1 MKKRKETEMS
11 KKLFKLNYNLFL
23 GLSVL
28 WILFLLTPS
37 EPIFA
42 HFSDTA
48 SANAGIKL
56 TLGNLAL
63 SPENDETFTGL
74 TYSGGDPMV
83 LSSHHLKNKGTLN
96 GKLAYQI
103 QVTEKGTDTPVDD
116 SGMQLILSFNSALGD
131 KTIPISEINS
141 SKYTFITDNEGKEW
155 IFDTNQKENLPVTIK
170 YKSTDTPEKDREIEI
185 TVTFLLV
192 QTNASEPKETM
203 FYDKV
208 SFKHELKLKAKEEP
222 APIDPDYWPA
232 TDDKN
237 WKKHEGVRYN
247 DAQFEKIMYF
257 SEVESSNQ
265 VHNLNDNVLY
275 IELPEGKSKE
285 DNDFRI
291 TQADGSKIK
300 AEIMQNRRYIKLT
313 FSFELPTKEAGNII
327 SRINYYTVSFN
338 YGETNSSS
346 INFDFKLLPL
356 ANKRILL
363 SSDVKVPGPFELL
376 PTYTTLE
383 QKKITFK
390 YVTENYDIPNNNGS
404 YINESLSD
412 AKLPFKEIEATVIEN
427 STLFDLSVHKAS
439 EGNNQD
445 YLLINTNKDA
455 KPADLNKNGKLKILI
470 TGNNGERLVIYRD
483 LYITKETKQ
492 MVASQ
497 AIAQNKYDLKVEETQ
512 TEQEESVVE
521 KQAVLEETEKS
532 NDLEKAVGSNQ
543 TSSSE
548 EQIAEDSS
556 VKVPEEQDAAEET
569 LPPTESIPENSASAT
584 ENQDTDKEAPVQE
597 NEFEEA
603 PLENEIKVDTSPPED
618 SLNN

>member
-63 SPENDETFTGL
+63 SPENDETFTEL
-74 TYSGGDPMV
+74 TYSSGDPV
-83 LSSHHLKNKGTLN
+83 TLSTHNLKNKGTLN

-103 QVTEKGTDTPVDD
+103 QVTEKGTDTPVDV
-116 SGMQLILSFNSALGD
+116 SEMQLILSFNSTLGD
-131 KTIPISEINS
+131 KTIPASEINS
-141 SKYTFITDNEGKEW
+141 SRYTFITDSAGKEW
-155 IFDTNQKENLPVTIK
+155 IFDTNQKEDLPVTVK
-170 YKSTDTPEKDREIEI
+170 YKNTNILEKDREIDI

-208 SFKHELKLKAKEEP
+208 SFKHELKLKAKEVP
-222 APIDPDYWPA
+222 APIDPDYWPVK
-232 TDDKN
+232 DDKN

-275 IELPEGKSKE
+275 IELPEGKAKKDTIFEIDQS
-285 DNDFRI
+285 
-291 TQADGSKIK
+291 TAGSHIK
-300 AEIMQNRRYIKLT
+300 AEVMENKRHIKLT
-313 FSFELPTKEAGNII
+313 FSFYLPKSKAEKIVSQNT
-327 SRINYYTVSFN
+327 YYTVGFH
-338 YGETNSSS
+338 YGENGNSY
-346 INFDFKLLPL
+346 INFRHELLPI
-356 ANKRILL
+356 NKKRILL
-363 SSDVKVPGPFELL
+363 SSDGKIPDDFNPL
-376 PTYTTLE
+376 PIQTTLE
-383 QKKITFK
+383 PNKITFK
-390 YVTENYDIPNNNGS
+390 NDSENRDEV
-404 YINESLSD
+404 YIKDPINQELTD
-412 AKLPFKEIEATVIEN
+412 AKLNYRKIEATVIEN
-427 STLFDLSVHKAS
+427 PALFDLSVHKAS

-445 YLLINTNKDA
+445 YLLINTNKAA

-497 AIAQNKYDLKVEETQ
+497 AIAQNKYDLKAEETQ

-521 KQAVLEETEKS
+521 KQA
-532 NDLEKAVGSNQ
+532 DSNQ
-543 TSSSE
+543 NNSSE
-548 EQIAEDSS
+548 EQIVEDSS
-556 VKVPEEQDAAEET
+556 VTVPEEQDAAEET
-569 LPPTESIPENSASAT
+569 FPSIKPVPENSASAT
-584 ENQDTDKEAPVQE
+584 ENQNIDKEIPVQE
-597 NEFEEA
+597 SEVEET
-603 PLENEIKVDTSPPED
+603 PLENEIKVDTSPPEN
-618 SLNN
+618 SLNKIE